1 VVEQPSVVERS
12 RDHDQPSVVGESSVV
27 ERSRDH
33 TPELVEEVAQR
44 PSRNQGEPKLKDTVF
59 GPVPVDG
66 DDKVVERSRDHDDQA
81 DDVETKD
88 THGTE
93 QREVPATRVV
103 DKSSVVERSRDREA
117 HTSAELL
124 EKITG
129 TAVDSP
135 LCMTCGTKMRPA
147 GSCYVCEGCG
157 STSGCS

>member
-1 VVEQPSVVERS
+1 MVEDAPLVERGRPQQPSR
-12 RDHDQPSVVGESSVV
+12 RRPA
-27 ERSRDH
+27 
-33 TPELVEEVAQR
+33 PE
-44 PSRNQGEPKLKDTVF
+44 
-59 GPVPVDG
+59 
-66 DDKVVERSRDHDDQA
+66 
-81 DDVETKD
+81 
-88 THGTE
+88 
-93 QREVPATRVV
+93 
-103 DKSSVVERSRDREA
+103 EA